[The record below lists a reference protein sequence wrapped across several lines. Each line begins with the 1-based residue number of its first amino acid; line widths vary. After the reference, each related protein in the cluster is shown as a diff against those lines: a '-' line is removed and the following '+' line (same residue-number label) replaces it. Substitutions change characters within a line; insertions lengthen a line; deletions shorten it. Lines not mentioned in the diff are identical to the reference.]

1 MANRNNIQVQALT
14 TSDQEEGSLSD
25 YALFV
30 VVSFSLMSWLVLEVA
45 TPWLRSL

>member
-1 MANRNNIQVQALT
+1 MVNRNNIQVQALT
-14 TSDQEEGSLSD
+14 TSEQEEGPLSD

-30 VVSFSLMSWLVLEVA
+30 VVSFCLMSWLVFEVV